1 MPRATFLRMT
11 MVSHYMTRMYWAH
24 GKAEDKLALLDAAD
38 DMLKPLEIDLD
49 KSKLKR
55 LIVRES

>member
-1 MPRATFLRMT
+1 MT